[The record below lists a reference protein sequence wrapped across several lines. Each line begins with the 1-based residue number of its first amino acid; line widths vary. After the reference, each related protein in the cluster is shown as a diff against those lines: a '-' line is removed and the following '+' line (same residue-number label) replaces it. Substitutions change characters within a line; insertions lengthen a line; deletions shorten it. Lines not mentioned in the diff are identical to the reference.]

1 MESPGGVLG
10 RHAAEMG
17 HEGSHPLM
25 ATRAAIKLPKQLAE
39 LAHGSIVASSDPA
52 LSR

>member
-1 MESPGGVLG
+1 
-10 RHAAEMG
+10 MG

-39 LAHGSIVASSDPA
+39 LAHASIVPSPDPA